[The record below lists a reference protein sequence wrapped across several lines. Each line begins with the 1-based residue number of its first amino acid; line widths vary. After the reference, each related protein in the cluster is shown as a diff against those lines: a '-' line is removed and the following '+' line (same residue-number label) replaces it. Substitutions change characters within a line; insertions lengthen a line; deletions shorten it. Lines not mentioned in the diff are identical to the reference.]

1 MHGLIS
7 LTRFPRKFSLDNA
20 ELWIGSFG
28 AAVVGAT
35 LVLLQP
41 AFGGPWQAAM
51 AAMIVIGGL
60 HGLVFWS
67 IRRRQQAARHE
78 AIQEITRMLQDRI
91 NNDLAVILMNISLS
105 SRKPEADLRMLRST
119 QERVQRISQYVRTL
133 SEESLD
139 AWKARYETTGHHHGK

>member
-1 MHGLIS
+1 MQGPTTLARAS
-7 LTRFPRKFSLDNA
+7 RKLSLDTA
-20 ELWIGSFG
+20 ELWICSFA
-28 AAVVGAT
+28 AAVIGGT
-35 LVLLQP
+35 LMLLRP
-41 AFGGPWQAAM
+41 AFSQPWHAAM

-67 IRRRQQAARHE
+67 LRRRQRAVRHE

-91 NNDLAVILMNISLS
+91 NNDLAVIQMNISLS

-139 AWKARYETTGHHHGK
+139 AWKARYETSSHSGH